1 MTNESN
7 EVGTSEALDLLNVL
21 ASEIPA
27 IEQAGE
33 NYLCQELPIVVKH
46 LTTVRTSLQAKGV
59 HPIKV
64 WFLGWGINL
73 FNSAIK
79 ALNCPVPTV
88 TPITATPTTN
98 ETTKA

>member
-7 EVGTSEALDLLNVL
+7 EVESSEALELLGVL
-21 ASEIPA
+21 ESEMPA

-46 LTTVRTSLQAKGV
+46 LTTVRASLQSKGV

-73 FNSAIK
+73 FNAAIK

-88 TPITATPTTN
+88 TPAAATPAAT

>member
-7 EVGTSEALDLLNVL
+7 EVESGDALNLLGVL
-21 ASEIPA
+21 ESEIPA
-27 IEQAGE
+27 VEQAAE
-33 NYLCQELPIVVKH
+33 NYLCKELPIVVKH
-46 LTTVRTSLQAKGV
+46 LTTVRTSLEAKGG

-73 FNSAIK
+73 FNAAIK
-79 ALNCPVPTV
+79 GLNCPVPTV
-88 TPITATPTTN
+88 TPVTATPTAA